1 MSAPPASEHTRARVT
16 LLTQP
21 DCGLCEQA
29 KTVLGRLVD
38 QNLITV
44 AEVDLASPDGRAL
57 AVRHGVL
64 FAPGVLIEGQ
74 AFSYGRLSEKRL
86 RRHLAR
92 LSPPPPGQ
100 AR

>member
-1 MSAPPASEHTRARVT
+1 MSTPPPSVRAPARVT
-16 LLTQP
+16 LLTEP

-29 KTVLGRLVD
+29 KTILARLID

-44 AEVDLASPDGRAL
+44 AEVDLAGREGRSL

-86 RRHLAR
+86 RRHLSS